1 MDFASSTRTSQEWY
15 SRSTA
20 VLPAGV
26 TYSSR
31 HMSPYPVYIKRAS
44 GSRVYDLDGNEY
56 LDFWIGHGAL
66 VLGHAYPPVV
76 EAAQQQVALGAHFG
90 YCHEWEV
97 LLAERIVDMVP
108 SAEMVRF
115 TNSGTEANMYAIRL
129 ARSVTGRSKIA
140 KYEGGWHGGYDAL
153 HVACTVPLEASESLG
168 LSAGAVQ
175 DTIALPFNDVETS
188 LETIH
193 RGDLAAVI
201 VEVVQGA
208 SGFIA
213 ADKSFLQA
221 VRDACTETGTRLIFD
236 EVVTGFRLAPGGGQE
251 LYGIL
256 PDITTLGK
264 IVGGGSFPVGAL
276 CGRREDMELIDHLKH
291 ADKSQRSYQGGTYAG
306 NPLVC
311 RAGYVTLNE
320 LEQRQSTIY
329 PHLNALGERA
339 RQGVEAAFRRAGISA
354 HAAGIGPLASV
365 HLTPKPPRDIRS
377 ANHNARKDI
386 GERYSDYLRD
396 HRVLYRGSH
405 PHFYISAAH
414 TMEDIDRLVSLTEE
428 FVHTV

>member
-1 MDFASSTRTSQEWY
+1 MDFTSDTPTSQEWY
-15 SRSTA
+15 SRATA

-44 GSRVYDLDGNEY
+44 GSRIYDLDGNEY

-66 VLGHAYPPVV
+66 IMGHAYPPVV
-76 EAAQQQVALGAHFG
+76 EAVQQQVALGAHFG
-90 YCHEWEV
+90 FCHDWEV

-129 ARSVTGRSKIA
+129 ARAVTGRSKIA

-153 HVACTVPLEASESLG
+153 HLATSPPLEASESLG
-168 LSAGAVQ
+168 LTRGALQ
-175 DTIALPFNDVETS
+175 DTIALPFNDLETS
-188 LETIH
+188 LQAIH
-193 RGDLAAVI
+193 RGDLAAVV
-201 VEVVQGA
+201 VELVQGA
-208 SGFIA
+208 AGFIPA
-213 ADKSFLQA
+213 ERPFLQA
-221 VRDACTETGTRLIFD
+221 VRDACTATGTRLVYD

-276 CGRREDMELIDHLKH
+276 CGRKGDMELIDHVKH
-291 ADKSQRSYQGGTYAG
+291 PDKAQRAYQGGTYAG

-320 LEQRQSTIY
+320 LEQRQDAIY
-329 PHLNALGERA
+329 PHLNALGERC
-339 RQGVEAAFRRAGISA
+339 RQGLEATFRRAEISA
-354 HAAGIGPLASV
+354 HATGIGALASV
-365 HLTPKPPRDIRS
+365 HLTPERPRDARS
-377 ANHNARKDI
+377 ASRNARKDI
-386 GERYSDYLRD
+386 GERYADYLRD

-414 TMEDIDRLVSLTEE
+414 TIEDIDRLVSLTED
-428 FVHTV
+428 FVRTL